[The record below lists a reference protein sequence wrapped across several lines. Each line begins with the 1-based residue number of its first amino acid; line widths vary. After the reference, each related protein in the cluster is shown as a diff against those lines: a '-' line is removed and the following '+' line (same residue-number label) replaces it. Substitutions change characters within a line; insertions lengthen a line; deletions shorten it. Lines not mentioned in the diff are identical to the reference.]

1 MINIL
6 FYSILSS
13 AGAMHPEAV
22 LLLLPSCAIHIPT
35 HEATWSLICH
45 IPPTTSLN
53 IFTIV
58 LFFFLFWWETLNT
71 MLWLLVNTVENLGF
85 FEKNCSGFT
94 TRVSLYRLIVDSHRK
109 EKGYSWLKGYNILS
123 HWVYISRAHKL
134 LAWNFQHFPTIAHRL
149 WWSISQPQTTSWK
162 SFVSFRH
169 NCQKSPLNF
178 APMIIL
184 IHKLSNRP
192 KSLKFLF
199 WIKMV
204 SKLTWHTMC
213 SCHVIKGMI

>member
-6 FYSILSS
+6 FYSIFCWCNAPRSSTVALAKLCYPHTYPRSYMITHLSHS
-13 AGAMHPEAV
+13 TYYQFEYFYYSFV
-22 LLLLPSCAIHIPT
+22 
-35 HEATWSLICH
+35 
-45 IPPTTSLN
+45 
-53 IFTIV
+53 
-58 LFFFLFWWETLNT
+58 FFLFWWETLNT

-169 NCQKSPLNF
+169 NCQKKPLELCSNDNF
-178 APMIIL
+178 GP
-184 IHKLSNRP
+184 
-192 KSLKFLF
+192 
-199 WIKMV
+199 
-204 SKLTWHTMC
+204 
-213 SCHVIKGMI
+213 